1 MKTKLMIYA
10 LCVCMLSAGV
20 LQPAAAEYTAGVG
33 HLATAG
39 KPAGV
44 GHPAEVGHPATASA
58 FLPQPFSL
66 HYERYDYHVMLTFEG
81 HPEYEA
87 VEAFIRETPELE
99 IRAVVTR
106 HDQSQTDYFNT
117 EDFTVPGNGSG
128 VERERMYAPMTYERG
143 GTKKAPSVSL
153 SFTTK
158 TGEAVAFFLEA
169 TSAPMKKYGGMI
181 DPGSHSAATSLP
193 VMFCE
198 GSSLASEE
206 SFISFDGVRYDIP
219 ILVDAAPFFTGYKG
233 YYSEAMRIAV
243 IRSGSSQIEFTRVP
257 DQFVPGEKWVFME
270 DGVPQEWTITKR
282 HGSSVYVSGP
292 DRVLRC
298 MVSGNRVGLLS
309 IACTSDDPDM
319 TFIVDFD
326 KPVRISGGEG
336 SRNTETEF
344 SLSIAGKKRVVTGTV
359 SVESDAAQTRI
370 VLSPRSPDWAVP
382 RGVSTTLTDSGST
395 LKRDVVIV
403 NGE

>member
-1 MKTKLMIYA
+1 MKTKLMVCV
-10 LCVCMLSAGV
+10 LCSMV
-20 LQPAAAEYTAGVG
+20 LAVLCAEGRHPAAAEDTA
-33 HLATAG
+33 T
-39 KPAGV
+39 V
-44 GHPAEVGHPATASA
+44 GHPAGAGTPAAAGA
-58 FLPQPFSL
+58 FLPQPFTI

-117 EDFTVPGNGSG
+117 DDFTVPGNGRG
-128 VERERMYAPMTYERG
+128 VERERLYAAMTYERA

-153 SFTTK
+153 SFQTK
-158 TGEAVAFFLEA
+158 KGESLEFFLVA
-169 TSAPMKKYGGMI
+169 TSAPLRKYGGLV
-181 DPGSHSAATSLP
+181 DPGHHSPDTSLP
-193 VMFCE
+193 VMFRE
-198 GSSLASEE
+198 GSSLAGEE
-206 SFISFDGVRYDIP
+206 SFIAFDGVQCTIP

-233 YYSEAMRIAV
+233 YYSENMRIAV
-243 IRSGSSQIEFTRVP
+243 IRAGSSQIEFTRVP
-257 DQFVPGEKWVFME
+257 GQFVPGEKWVFME
-270 DGVPQEWTITKR
+270 DGVPQEWTITER
-282 HGSSVYVSGP
+282 HGSSVYIEGP

-298 MVSGNRVGLLS
+298 VADGNRLGLLS
-309 IACTSDDPDM
+309 VACTNDDPDM
-319 TFIVDFD
+319 TFLVDF
-326 KPVRISGGEG
+326 KSPVRVSGGEG

-359 SVESDAAQTRI
+359 SVESDAAQTWI
-370 VLSPRSPDWAVP
+370 VLSPRSPEWAVP
-382 RGVSTTLTDSGST
+382 RGVSTILTSAGST